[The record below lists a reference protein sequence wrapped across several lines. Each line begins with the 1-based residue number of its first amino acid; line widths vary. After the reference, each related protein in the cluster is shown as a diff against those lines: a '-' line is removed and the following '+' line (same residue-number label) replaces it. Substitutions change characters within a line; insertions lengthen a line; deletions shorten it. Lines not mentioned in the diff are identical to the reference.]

1 MISNK
6 AKKQIDIWI
15 EKYPKGRQSSAVM
28 EALRIV
34 QSENNNTLTPEL
46 IQEVAVYLDMPS
58 IAAHEVA
65 TFYENYNHKTMGRHI
80 IRICHNISCMLNG
93 SDDLVSHLESKLGVS
108 AGSVTPDGLFCVK
121 KVECLGA
128 CVGAPMFQIG
138 DKYYENLT
146 TDKVDDIVDG
156 IRENSK

>member
-6 AKKQIDIWI
+6 AKKQIDTWI

-28 EALRIV
+28 EALKIV
-34 QSENNNTLTPEL
+34 QAENENSLSAEA
-46 IQEVAVYLDMPS
+46 IAEVADYLDMPS
-58 IAAHEVA
+58 IVAAEVA
-65 TFYENYNHKTMGRHI
+65 TFYENYNHKPVGKHT

-93 SDDLVSHLESKLGVS
+93 ADDLVSYLEKKLGVKT
-108 AGSVTPDGLFCVK
+108 GQVTKNGLVNVK

-138 DKYYENLT
+138 DTYYENLT
-146 TDKVDDIVDG
+146 EKKIDDIVD
-156 IRENSK
+156 NLK